1 MLDTLKSSLF
11 LASGAFAGSMVLTRG
26 LKTNCTVNSNNWMW
40 QSLFGTVGVVTGAW
54 MGSKL
59 LTKSL

>member
-1 MLDTLKSSLF
+1 
-11 LASGAFAGSMVLTRG
+11 MVLTRG
-26 LKTNCTVNSNNWMW
+26 LKTNCTVNSDNWMW